1 MANSLLDLVLPSLDV
16 EQADNPRLLIRAGVA
31 SIVLLVLGVSA
42 WVALAPLNG
51 AAVAPGVV
59 KVDMNRKTV
68 QHQEGGLVSEI
79 LVRDGDKVKAGQTLI
94 VLKDIRVDAGNEL
107 AKTQLDADLAKAARL
122 AAEQAWAPEVKF
134 PEELVVRKDDP
145 RVAELLQRES
155 ALFKARREAYG
166 NQVALIREQI
176 VETRDEIKGRMQ
188 QLRADDEGIRLAQEE
203 LVANEALVGEG
214 YVSKVRILTL
224 QRSRIELISRRGENE
239 SELSRARQ
247 KVADLQLRAETLR
260 STLMQEASAELS
272 QTTAKIF
279 DLQERVRPAQD
290 AEERQRITAP
300 IAGEVV
306 DLRVTSV
313 GGVIGPR
320 EPILDI
326 VPENPDL
333 IVEARVRT
341 EDISYVQA
349 GAEADVRLTSFRRRI
364 TPTVTGTVVYVS
376 ADRLEDKATN
386 SFYYTARVRVTPQ
399 VLKQAG
405 NLLLQAGMPA
415 EVFVKTEAR
424 TAFEYF
430 LDPISGFLQRS
441 MREH

>member
-16 EQADNPRLLIRAGVA
+16 EQADNPRRLIRAGLA
-31 SIVLLVLGVSA
+31 SIVVLMLGVSA
-42 WVALAPLNG
+42 WVALAPVSG
-51 AAVAPGVV
+51 AAIAPGVV

-122 AAEQAWAPEVKF
+122 AAEQAWVLKVKF
-134 PEELVVRKDDP
+134 PEELVSRKDDP
-145 RVAELLQRES
+145 RVAELLQRETE
-155 ALFKARREAYG
+155 LFSARREAYG
-166 NQVALIREQI
+166 NQVALIRTQI
-176 VETRDEIKGRMQ
+176 RETEGEISGRKQ
-188 QLRADDEGIRLAQEE
+188 QLYADGEAIRLLQEE
-203 LVANEALVGEG
+203 LSANAALVEEG
-214 YVSKVRILTL
+214 FVSKVRILTL
-224 QRSRIELISRRGENE
+224 QRSRAELISRRGENE

-247 KVADLQLRAETLR
+247 KVAELQLRAETLR
-260 STLMQEASAELS
+260 STLMQEASGELS

-306 DLRVTSV
+306 DLKITSI
-313 GGVIGPR
+313 GAVIGPR

-341 EDISYVQA
+341 EDIGFVHV
-349 GAEADVRLTSFRRRI
+349 GAEADVRLTSFRRRL
-364 TPTVTGTVVYVS
+364 TPTVPGTVVYVS

-386 SFYYTARVRVTPQ
+386 TFYYTARVRVTPK
-399 VLKQAG
+399 VLQQAG

-424 TAFEYF
+424 TAFEYL
-430 LDPISGFLQRS
+430 LDPITGFLQRS

>member
-16 EQADNPRLLIRAGVA
+16 EQADNPRRLIRAGLV
-31 SIVLLVLGVSA
+31 SIVLLMLGVSA
-42 WVALAPLNG
+42 WVALAPVNG
-51 AAVAPGVV
+51 AAIAPGVV

-122 AAEQAWAPEVKF
+122 AAEQAWAPKVNF
-134 PEELVVRKDDP
+134 PEELVSRKDDP
-145 RVAELLQRES
+145 RVAELLQRETE
-155 ALFKARREAYG
+155 LFSARREAYG
-166 NQVALIREQI
+166 NQVALIRTQI
-176 VETRDEIKGRMQ
+176 RETEGEINGRKQ
-188 QLRADDEGIRLAQEE
+188 QLYADGEAIRLLQEE
-203 LVANEALVGEG
+203 LSANAALVDEG
-214 YVSKVRILTL
+214 FVSKVRILTL
-224 QRSRIELISRRGENE
+224 QRNRAELISRRGENE

-247 KVADLQLRAETLR
+247 KVAELQLRAETLR
-260 STLMQEASAELS
+260 STLMQEASGELS

-306 DLRVTSV
+306 DLKITSI
-313 GGVIGPR
+313 GAVIGPR

-341 EDISYVQA
+341 EDIGFVHA
-349 GAEADVRLTSFRRRI
+349 GAEADVRLTSFRRRL
-364 TPTVTGTVVYVS
+364 TPTVPGTVVYVS

-386 SFYYTARVRVTPQ
+386 TFYYTARVRVRPQ
-399 VLKQAG
+399 ELQQAG
-405 NLLLQAGMPA
+405 NLMLQAGMPA

-424 TAFEYF
+424 TAFEY
-430 LDPISGFLQRS
+430 LVDPITGFLQRS

>member
-1 MANSLLDLVLPSLDV
+1 MANSLFDLVLPSLDV
-16 EQADNPRLLIRAGVA
+16 EQADNPRRLIRAGLA
-31 SIVLLVLGVSA
+31 SIVLLMLGVSA
-42 WVALAPLNG
+42 WVALAPVNG
-51 AAVAPGVV
+51 AAIAPGVV

-122 AAEQAWAPEVKF
+122 AAEQAWALKVKF
-134 PEELVVRKDDP
+134 PEELVSRQDDP
-145 RVAELLQRES
+145 RVAELLQRETE
-155 ALFKARREAYG
+155 LFNARREAYG
-166 NQVALIREQI
+166 NQVALIRAQAR
-176 VETRDEIKGRMQ
+176 ETESEINARKQ
-188 QLRADDEGIRLAQEE
+188 QLRSDNDAIRLLQDE
-203 LVANEALVGEG
+203 LSANEALVGEG
-214 YVSKVRILTL
+214 FVSKVRILAL
-224 QRSRIELISRRGENE
+224 QRSRAELISRRGENE

-247 KVADLQLRAETLR
+247 KVSELLLRAETLR
-260 STLMQEASAELS
+260 STLMQEASGELS

-290 AEERQRITAP
+290 AEQRQRINAP

-306 DLRVTSV
+306 DLKITSI
-313 GGVIGPR
+313 GAVIGPR

-341 EDISYVQA
+341 EDIGFVHA
-349 GAEADVRLTSFRRRI
+349 GAQADVRLTSFRRRL
-364 TPTVTGTVVYVS
+364 TPTVPGTVVYVS

-386 SFYYTARVRVTPQ
+386 TFYYTARVRVTPQ
-399 VLKQAG
+399 VLQQAG
-405 NLLLQAGMPA
+405 NLSLQAGMPA

-424 TAFEYF
+424 TAFEYL
-430 LDPISGFLQRS
+430 LDPITGFLQRS